1 MTRPGKMAGVLA
13 LLAAL
18 LLGSAAPAQN
28 DSDTGLKERLRKA
41 EDEIGRLKRQ
51 LQLLDRDSRDELN
64 RTADRLDRIERA
76 LEKMVNQMSA
86 RRAFAFDPER
96 VPARGF
102 GGIRLDNR
110 LGVTA
115 FVTIDGET
123 YRVPPMGIRTLR
135 DQPVGLITY
144 SVRATGYGLITP
156 PTRTDVNANE
166 TLTLTIR

>member
-18 LLGSAAPAQN
+18 LLGSAAVAE
-28 DSDTGLKERLRKA
+28 DTDIGLKERLRKA
-41 EDEIGRLKRQ
+41 EDEISRLKRQ

-135 DQPVGLITY
+135 DQPAGVITY
-144 SVRATGYGLITP
+144 SVRANGFGLITP
-156 PTRTDVNANE
+156 STRTDINPNE